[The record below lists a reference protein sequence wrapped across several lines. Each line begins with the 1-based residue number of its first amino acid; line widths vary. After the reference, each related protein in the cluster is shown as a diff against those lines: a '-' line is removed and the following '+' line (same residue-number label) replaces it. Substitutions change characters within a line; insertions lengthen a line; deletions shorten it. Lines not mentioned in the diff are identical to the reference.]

1 MSILLHTLVCS
12 VIGIDKLYIL
22 HLIFSGIMDIT
33 VMFSEVFKIE
43 NSNYLVYI
51 SCIIAIFSYWIFNIR
66 TRILYLYQFRFA
78 VKNTN
83 ISKETLFQKLFKWWV
98 LVHLILIPYIIL
110 TISISDTV
118 SDYYWNFM
126 CALCVAFELKMYLAL
141 TPENESWNYVFST
154 RTCLV
159 EKFYIFSALFYI
171 TAWIIGSMSITVTIK
186 NFLDL
191 TGSVLWSIRW
201 ICLYFYAET
210 KLDNFVFK
218 CIDDDDD
225 DSDSKDAASDK
236 FEFGN
241 KPAHLFASISGYEPS
256 SNSLIQ

>member
-1 MSILLHTLVCS
+1 MHLLQKLYDFNRLQFAHSGYRYTSARVYILLVQATLLLSVVLFQFETTWFNRHVIELLYALQFMSILLHTLVCS

-141 TPENESWNYVFST
+141 TPENESWNYVFFNKDVSC
-154 RTCLV
+154 RKIL
-159 EKFYIFSALFYI
+159 YIFC
-171 TAWIIGSMSITVTIK
+171 IILHHR
-186 NFLDL
+186 LDHWFNVYH
-191 TGSVLWSIRW
+191 G
-201 ICLYFYAET
+201 
-210 KLDNFVFK
+210 DNQ
-218 CIDDDDD
+218 
-225 DSDSKDAASDK
+225 K
-236 FEFGN
+236 F
-241 KPAHLFASISGYEPS
+241 S
-256 SNSLIQ
+256 